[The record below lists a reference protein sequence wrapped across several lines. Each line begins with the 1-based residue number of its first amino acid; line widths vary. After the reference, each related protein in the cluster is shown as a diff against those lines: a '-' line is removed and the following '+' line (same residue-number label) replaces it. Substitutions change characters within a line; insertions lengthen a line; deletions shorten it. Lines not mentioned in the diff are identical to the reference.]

1 MYWPRAVSGL
11 GSKIQKQI
19 LRFFSVTQKRITSS
33 KNTHSEWNPCGFS
46 KSNLKYEFQDSCS
59 VDSFMLWQ
67 SCQYL
72 LCHLGC
78 QNVRP
83 PIVRTI
89 DTISFQPCCT
99 FLENAEIVSKYEQMR
114 SKLSSIW
121 NLIRS
126 RCCHPLWFV
135 PLISLGMK
143 HVCDLRS
150 S

>member
-11 GSKIQKQI
+11 GSKTQKQV

-33 KNTHSEWNPCGFS
+33 KNAHSEWNPLDS
-46 KSNLKYEFQDSCS
+46 VNQIWNTNFQDLCS
-59 VDSFMLWQ
+59 VDSFMLWK
-67 SCQYL
+67 SCLYL

-89 DTISFQPCCT
+89 NTISFQPCCT

-126 RCCHPLWFV
+126 QCCHPLWFV

-150 S
+150 C